1 MLDLGANI
9 NSIDIN
15 GNFALK
21 YALLNKNIPE
31 LEKLIERGADIN
43 LIDFKGRNLLHHA
56 IN

>member
-31 LEKLIERGADIN
+31 LEKLIERCADIN